1 MTPSPTAPAGTIDLT
16 ALAVGD
22 ELARTTHTLDRDAL
36 VRYAGASGDF
46 NPIHYNDTV
55 AEEAGLP
62 GVIAHG
68 MLTMG
73 TAITGLLEVVGDPT
87 LVTAYSTRF
96 TGMVPVPA
104 TGEVALEVVA
114 TVGAIHEDARTA
126 RVDLTAELDGAK
138 VLGRARATLALP
150 GSGSGE
156 SAGQDGA

>member
-1 MTPSPTAPAGTIDLT
+1 MNTSPTAPAGTIDLT

-22 ELARTTHTLDRDAL
+22 ELARTTHTLSRDTL

-55 AEEAGLP
+55 AEGAGLP

-73 TAITGLLEVVGDPT
+73 TAITGLLEAVGDPT

-104 TGEVALEVVA
+104 TGEVSFEVVA
-114 TVGAIHEDARTA
+114 TVGAIDEKAGTA
-126 RVDLTAELDGAK
+126 RVDLTAEVDGAK

-150 GSGSGE
+150 RAGREE
-156 SAGQDGA
+156 SAGQGEA